1 MIGGATTTMIRED
14 HDGYTVFRETPEEH
28 AERMQARLEQKARA
42 EEVRKS
48 LLKDKGGRF
57 KK

>member
-1 MIGGATTTMIRED
+1 MIRED

-28 AERMQARLEQKARA
+28 AERMQARLEQAARA

-48 LLKDKGGRF
+48 LLKDKGGKH